1 MTCTH
6 SRETSRWVETD
17 SWYEDS
23 GATGEWVYSTEST
36 TVDLDLHRYQCTQCK
51 EIFYYSGRA
60 KDYYEN
66 GVESPWIKGLGQ

>member
-6 SRETSRWVETD
+6 TRETSHWVTRDYFGEEID
-17 SWYEDS
+17 
-23 GATGEWVYSTEST
+23 GEWKYDSVST

-60 KDYYEN
+60 RDYYEK
-66 GVESPWIKGLGQ
+66 GIKSEWIKGLDK